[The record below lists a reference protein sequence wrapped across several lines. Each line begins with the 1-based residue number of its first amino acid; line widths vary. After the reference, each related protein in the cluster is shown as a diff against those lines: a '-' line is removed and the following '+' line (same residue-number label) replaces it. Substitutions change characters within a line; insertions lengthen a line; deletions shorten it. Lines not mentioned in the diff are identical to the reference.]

1 MEITNGEII
10 IIILAIAIILYY
22 MFQVYKENDRKKD
35 MGITEEIYNDE

>member
-35 MGITEEIYNDE
+35 MSITEEIYNDE